1 MPRNAKQTTA
11 SAMETP
17 IAEPNAAIDASAIL
31 GAGRS
36 LPIYNYVKIFNVLR
50 KNLELVVL

>member
-1 MPRNAKQTTA
+1 LPRSAKQTTA

-31 GAGRS
+31 DTGRGQ
-36 LPIYNYVKIFNVLR
+36 PIYNYVQFFRRPK
-50 KNLELVVL
+50 KQS